1 MELKK
6 DKSSKGFR
14 TKVLKFI
21 PQQKI
26 FVLCFSTNKRLHSHD
41 QKQWKMNENHQK
53 STFFIICM
61 RGACRNK
68 KNKYV
73 YWLLFGVELMHCKKL
88 YVDGF
93 FKTCTMF
100 QSTHIVLFH
109 QYLLLDRKTVKFK
122 MCLLRRMNM
131 VEKLSALVHNH
142 KLFLKSLW

>member
-41 QKQWKMNENHQK
+41 RKQWKMNENHQK

-100 QSTHIVLFH
+100 QSTLIVFFLCFFCTR
-109 QYLLLDRKTVKFK
+109 LLPGTRSPAVGPAPCGVQVPSFQHLTWCPAV
-122 MCLLRRMNM
+122 
-131 VEKLSALVHNH
+131 
-142 KLFLKSLW
+142 